1 MPGRLIV
8 LEGLDGSGKA
18 TQAERLT
25 AILKERG
32 YPVRKLSF
40 PDYASDS
47 SALVRM
53 YLRGDFGTDPGAV
66 NAYAAS
72 LFFTVDRCAGML
84 RDWGAF
90 YQEDGILVAD
100 RYTTSNAVHQCC
112 KLPAEEWDGYLD
124 WLFELEYRYVGLPE
138 PDLVLY
144 LRLPPD
150 EAEQLIGSRY
160 HGDEGKKDIHERDDA
175 YLRSAHKAAE
185 YCASKCGWHTVDCLR
200 ASALRSVDDI
210 HAEVLQTVLNLLGT
224 ARTD

>member
-1 MPGRLIV
+1 MGRI
-8 LEGLDGSGKA
+8 
-18 TQAERLT
+18 
-25 AILKERG
+25 
-32 YPVRKLSF
+32 P
-40 PDYASDS
+40 
-47 SALVRM
+47 
-53 YLRGDFGTDPGAV
+53 
-66 NAYAAS
+66 
-72 LFFTVDRCAGML
+72 
-84 RDWGAF
+84 
-90 YQEDGILVAD
+90 
-100 RYTTSNAVHQCC
+100 
-112 KLPAEEWDGYLD
+112 
-124 WLFELEYRYVGLPE
+124 
-138 PDLVLY
+138 

>member
-18 TQAERLT
+18 TQAGRLS
-25 AILKERG
+25 AALLERG

-47 SALVRM
+47 SALERM
-53 YLRGDFGTDPGAV
+53 YLRGDFGSEPGAV

-90 YQEDGILVAD
+90 YKEGGILIAD

-112 KLPAEEWDGYLD
+112 KLEEEEWNAYLD
-124 WLFELEYRYVGLPE
+124 WLFELEYGRVGLPE

-150 EAEQLIGSRY
+150 EAERLVGSRY

-175 YLRSAHKAAE
+175 YLRSARTAAE
-185 YCASKCGWHTVDCLR
+185 YCAARYGWRTVDCLR
-200 ASALRSVDDI
+200 NAALRSVEDI
-210 HAEVLQTVLNLLGT
+210 HAEVLQTVLPLLST
-224 ARTD
+224 P

>member
-18 TQAERLT
+18 TQAGRLS
-25 AILKERG
+25 AALLERG
-32 YPVRKLSF
+32 CPVRKLSF

-53 YLRGDFGTDPGAV
+53 YLRGDFGSEPGAV

-90 YQEDGILVAD
+90 YKEGGILIAD

-112 KLPAEEWDGYLD
+112 KLEEKEWDAYLD
-124 WLFELEYRYVGLPE
+124 WLFELEYGRVGLPE

-144 LRLPPD
+144 LDMPTELT
-150 EAEQLIGSRY
+150 
-160 HGDEGKKDIHERDDA
+160 EGLMRKRENSTNTHADIHEKDLD
-175 YLRSAHKAAE
+175 YLRHCRKTGLEAAE
-185 YCASKCGWHTVDCLR
+185 ALGWTVVSCARDG
-200 ASALRSVDDI
+200 AIRSIEDI
-210 HAEVLQTVLNLLGT
+210 HEELYQIVKRCVEE
-224 ARTD
+224 

>member
-18 TQAERLT
+18 TQARCLT
-25 AILKERG
+25 AALSERG

-40 PDYASDS
+40 PDYESDS

-66 NAYAAS
+66 NAFSAS

-90 YQEDGILVAD
+90 YKEGGILIAD

-112 KLPAEEWDGYLD
+112 KLPKQEWDEYLD
-124 WLFELEYRYVGLPE
+124 WLFELEYHRVGLPE

-150 EAEQLIGSRY
+150 EAEQLLGARY
-160 HGDEGKKDIHERDDA
+160 HGDEEKKDIHERDDA
-175 YLRSAHKAAE
+175 YLRSARAAAE
-185 YCASKCGWHTVDCLR
+185 YCASKCAWHTVDCLR
-200 ASALRSVDDI
+200 NASLRSVDDI
-210 HAEVLQTVLNLLGT
+210 HAEVLHTVLDLLGP
-224 ARTD
+224 A